1 MNNMLRASYF
11 AHKTNCCSIW
21 ALVYLPSAPVVIR
34 LVQYKEYKHVK
45 THTQSQCQLRPPK
58 MRHGQK
64 MNRIFLLSSAVFLL
78 PCESELIFIYCVPRI
93 LISSLRELVSCSR
106 KIQKSDW
113 LYFILLTTDGKCLQN
128 ITHLLLAK
136 IAVMLVTTSY
146 KSSFDRS
153 RDGQDHF

>member
-1 MNNMLRASYF
+1 M
-11 AHKTNCCSIW
+11 
-21 ALVYLPSAPVVIR
+21 
-34 LVQYKEYKHVK
+34 Q
-45 THTQSQCQLRPPK
+45 
-58 MRHGQK
+58 HGRK

-93 LISSLRELVSCSR
+93 LISSLRELVSCTR

-146 KSSFDRS
+146 KSSFDRRCS
-153 RDGQDHF
+153 ISAIIFDQCSLNREGFKLSHLFTISPVQKLVANC

>member
-1 MNNMLRASYF
+1 M
-11 AHKTNCCSIW
+11 
-21 ALVYLPSAPVVIR
+21 
-34 LVQYKEYKHVK
+34 
-45 THTQSQCQLRPPK
+45 
-58 MRHGQK
+58 
-64 MNRIFLLSSAVFLL
+64 IFLYSVLFLL
-78 PCESELIFIYCVPRI
+78 PCVRELVFIYCVPRV

-146 KSSFDRS
+146 KSSFDRRCS
-153 RDGQDHF
+153 ISAIIFDQCSLNREGFKLSHLFTISPVQKLVVNC